1 MRFKSRRT
9 TCSTSTPCN
18 MLTKPT
24 VSRRLWKG
32 VIWCIAIGYG
42 LAYVTLIGIA
52 QVLNWMFK

>member
-1 MRFKSRRT
+1 
-9 TCSTSTPCN
+9 

-32 VIWCIAIGYG
+32 VIWCIALGYA